1 MMKQIQWFPG
11 HMFKSLREI
20 REKISLMD
28 IVIVLVDSRLPSSS
42 MNPELFKIIKTK
54 PTVLLFNKMD
64 LSDDQILNQWL
75 DHYQKLGY
83 ATLKIDSQ
91 TGKNVNKL
99 HDLTKEVLKEKLDR
113 ERSKGL
119 KERPIRT
126 MILGIPNVG
135 KSTLINQLSKSS
147 ATKTGNTP
155 GVTKA
160 QQWIKLGE
168 NFELLDT
175 PGVLWPRFDDA
186 TVGYHLAITG
196 AIKDKILPED
206 DVVHYAMDFLKK
218 YYPKRIYDKYGITSE
233 DNYIDMLNKIGKMRG
248 ALGKGGEIDYDRV
261 YTIILTDI
269 RNKQLGG
276 LSFDRLE
283 PVSIRE

>member
-11 HMFKSLREI
+11 HMFKSLRQI
-20 REKISLMD
+20 REKISIMD
-28 IVIVLVDSRLPSSS
+28 IVLVLVDSRLPLSSI
-42 MNPELFKIIKTK
+42 NPELFKIISHK
-54 PTVLLFNKMD
+54 PKVMLFNKMD
-64 LSDDQILNQWL
+64 LADENVLNEWVSY
-75 DHYQKLGY
+75 YQKEGF
-83 ATLKIDSQ
+83 ATLKIDSV
-91 TGKNVNKL
+91 TGKNINKIHPL
-99 HDLTKEVLKEKLDR
+99 CQEVLKEKLER
-113 ERSKGL
+113 EKSKGL
-119 KERPIRT
+119 KPRPLRT

-175 PGVLWPRFDDA
+175 PGVLWPKFEDPI
-186 TVGYHLAITG
+186 VGYHLAITG

-206 DVVHYAMDFLKK
+206 DVVQYAIKFLKK
-218 YYPKRIYDKYGITSE
+218 YYPNRLKDRYGIHIESDYVE
-233 DNYIDMLNKIGKMRG
+233 MLDTIGRLRG
-248 ALGKGGEIDYDRV
+248 CLIKNGEIDYSRV

-269 RNKQLGG
+269 RNKMLGG
-276 LSFDRLE
+276 LSFDRLSD
-283 PVSIRE
+283 VSI

>member
-20 REKISLMD
+20 KEKIKLMD
-28 IVIVLVDSRLPSSS
+28 IVMVLLDARLPFSSV
-42 MNPELFKIIKTK
+42 NPELSKIILHK
-54 PTVLLFNKMD
+54 PTIILFNKMD
-64 LSDDQILNQWL
+64 LADEKILNLWES
-75 DHYQKLGY
+75 YYKKCGY
-83 ATLKIDSQ
+83 ATLKIDAQS
-91 TGKNVNKL
+91 GKNVNKIHL
-99 HDLTKEVLKEKLDR
+99 LAQEVLKEKLDR

-168 NFELLDT
+168 HFEILDT
-175 PGVLWPRFDDA
+175 PGVLWPKFEDKR
-186 TVGYHLAITG
+186 VGYHLAITG

-206 DVVHYAMDFLKK
+206 DIVHYALTFLK
-218 YYPKRIYDKYGITSE
+218 DKYLDRLKERYALRGDE
-233 DNYIDMLNKIGKMRG
+233 DYASMLDHIGKSRG
-248 ALGKGGEIDYDRV
+248 CLIKGGEIDYQRV

-283 PVSIRE
+283 DVSI

>member
-83 ATLKIDSQ
+83 STLKIDSQ

-99 HDLTKEVLKEKLDR
+99 HDLTREVLKEKLDR

-218 YYPKRIYDKYGITSE
+218 YYPKRIFDRYGITSE
-233 DNYIDMLNKIGKMRG
+233 DNYIDMLNKVGKMRG

>member
-11 HMFKSLREI
+11 HMFKSLRQI
-20 REKISLMD
+20 REKIKLMD
-28 IVIVLVDSRLPSSS
+28 MVLVLLDARLPDSS
-42 MNPELFKIIKTK
+42 MNPELFKIIGDK
-54 PTVLLFNKMD
+54 PSLILLNKMD
-64 LSDDQILNQWL
+64 LADDQVLSKWIKAYT
-75 DHYQKLGY
+75 DKGY
-83 ATLKIDSQ
+83 LTLKIDSQ
-91 TGKNVNKL
+91 TGKNVNKI
-99 HDLTKEVLKEKLDR
+99 HAACQEVLKVQIER
-113 ERSKGL
+113 YRSKGL
-119 KERPIRT
+119 KDRPIRT

-175 PGVLWPRFDDA
+175 PGVLWPKFDEKK
-186 TVGYHLAITG
+186 VGYHLAITG

-206 DVVHYAMDFLKK
+206 DVVFYALTFLQK
-218 YYPKRIYDKYGITSE
+218 YYPKRLFDRYK
-233 DNYIDMLNKIGKMRG
+233 IDQDMDYVSMLDMIGTQRG
-248 ALGKGGEIDYDRV
+248 AYLKGKEIDYSRV
-261 YTIILTDI
+261 YQIVLTDI

-283 PVSIRE
+283 DV

>member
-11 HMFKSLREI
+11 HMFKSLRQI
-20 REKISLMD
+20 REKISIMD
-28 IVIVLVDSRLPSSS
+28 IVLVLVDSRLPSSS
-42 MNPELFKIIKTK
+42 INPELFKIISHK
-54 PTVLLFNKMD
+54 PKVMLFNKMD
-64 LSDDQILNQWL
+64 LADENVLNEWVNY
-75 DHYQKLGY
+75 YQKEGF
-83 ATLKIDSQ
+83 ATLKIDSV
-91 TGKNVNKL
+91 TGKNVNKIHPL
-99 HDLTKEVLKEKLDR
+99 CQEVLKEKLER
-113 ERSKGL
+113 EKSKGL
-119 KERPIRT
+119 KPRPLRT

-175 PGVLWPRFDDA
+175 PGVLWPKFEDPI
-186 TVGYHLAITG
+186 VGYHLAITG

-206 DVVHYAMDFLKK
+206 DVVQYAIRFLQK
-218 YYPKRIYDKYGITSE
+218 YYPNRLKDRYGINIKSDYVETL
-233 DNYIDMLNKIGKMRG
+233 DTIGRLRG
-248 ALGKGGEIDYDRV
+248 CLIKNGEIDYSRV

-269 RNKQLGG
+269 RNKMLGG
-276 LSFDRLE
+276 LSFDRLSD
-283 PVSIRE
+283 VSI